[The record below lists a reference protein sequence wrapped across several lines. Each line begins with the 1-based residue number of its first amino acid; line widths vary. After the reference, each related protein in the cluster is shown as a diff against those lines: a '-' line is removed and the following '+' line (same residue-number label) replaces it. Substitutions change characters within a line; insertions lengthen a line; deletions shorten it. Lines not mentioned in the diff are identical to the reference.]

1 MRGTGV
7 FVASVAILSSVA
19 TTNSSSAISSTDAV
33 TGKPH
38 PGVHSSDGV
47 PGPRLST
54 VRTGSELLR
63 SAVAADS
70 EAWQVAPGLSY
81 SRTTLLEP
89 QGAVQVHVLTAA
101 WNQRGLGLDQVSGST
116 VASRSSLSGLLATD
130 HDVAGV
136 NADFFD
142 ITDTGAPL
150 GVGVDR
156 ERRLLH
162 ATRSG
167 WNNTF
172 FIDSTGVPR
181 IGQVSLAA
189 RVVRNGTTAV
199 RLRGFNLPH
208 VARDSINVY
217 TEAWGRTAGSQV
229 VDGASQVRQVQIRNH
244 VVRSNRAEV
253 TSGAVIRGKILVG
266 RGLGAIAL
274 RGLKVGQRVSVVA
287 GLSSPSIRVAVS
299 GSAQLVR
306 NGQVITVD
314 NGELHPRTAVG
325 IDRDKHLLHLLVADG
340 RSESSSGLTLL
351 QLGDYMD
358 SLGDEDVLNLDGGG
372 SSTMVAPDANGVSGV
387 RNTPSDGHERLIANG
402 LGVRY
407 TALG

>member
-1 MRGTGV
+1 M
-7 FVASVAILSSVA
+7 
-19 TTNSSSAISSTDAV
+19 
-33 TGKPH
+33 
-38 PGVHSSDGV
+38 
-47 PGPRLST
+47 
-54 VRTGSELLR
+54 
-63 SAVAADS
+63 
-70 EAWQVAPGLSY
+70 APGLTY
-81 SRTTLLEP
+81 SQTTLLEP
-89 QGAVQVHVLTAA
+89 QGAVHVHVLTAA
-101 WNQRGLGLDQVSGST
+101 WNERGLSFDQVSGST
-116 VASRSSLSGLLATD
+116 VASRSSLSSLLTTD

-156 ERRLLH
+156 ERGLLH
-162 ATRSG
+162 APRSG

-189 RVVRNGTTAV
+189 RVVRNGKTTV
-199 RLRGFNLPH
+199 TLRGFNLPH
-208 VARDSINVY
+208 VARDSVNVY
-217 TEAWGRTAGSQV
+217 TSAWGRTAGRHV
-229 VDGASQVRQVQIRNH
+229 VDGASRVRQVHIRNH

-253 TSGAVIRGKILVG
+253 TSGALIKGKILVG
-266 RGLGAIAL
+266 RGRGATAL
-274 RGLKVGQRVSVVA
+274 RELKVGQRVSVVA
-287 GLSSPSIRVAVS
+287 GLRPPSIRVAVS

-306 NGQVITVD
+306 NGQVITID

-372 SSTMVAPDANGVSGV
+372 SSTMVAPDRDGVSGV
-387 RNTPSDGHERLIANG
+387 RNAPSDGHERLIANG
-402 LGVRY
+402 LGFRH
-407 TALG
+407 TTSG

>member
-1 MRGTGV
+1 V
-7 FVASVAILSSVA
+7 V
-19 TTNSSSAISSTDAV
+19 
-33 TGKPH
+33 
-38 PGVHSSDGV
+38 
-47 PGPRLST
+47 
-54 VRTGSELLR
+54 
-63 SAVAADS
+63 
-70 EAWQVAPGLSY
+70 PGLSY

-89 QGAVQVHVLTAA
+89 QGAVQVHVLTAT
-101 WNQRGLGLDQVSGST
+101 WNERGLSVDQVSGST
-116 VASRSSLSGLLATD
+116 VASRSSLSGWLAAD
-130 HDVAGV
+130 RDVAGV

-156 ERRLLH
+156 ERKLLH
-162 ATRSG
+162 APRSG

-172 FIDSTGVPR
+172 FIDSTGAPR

-189 RVVRNGTTAV
+189 RVVRNGKTAV

-217 TEAWGRTAGSQV
+217 TGAWGRTAGSQV
-229 VDGASQVRQVQIRNH
+229 VDGASRVRQVHVRNH

-253 TSGAVIRGKILVG
+253 TSGAVITGKILVG
-266 RGLGAIAL
+266 RGRGAIAL

-287 GLSSPSIRVAVS
+287 GLSSPATRVAVS

-314 NGELHPRTAVG
+314 NGELHPRTAIG
-325 IDRDKHLLHLLVADG
+325 IDRDKHLLHVLVADG
-340 RSESSSGLTLL
+340 RSESSGGLTLL

-372 SSTMVAPDANGVSGV
+372 SSTMVAPDADGVSGV

-402 LGVRY
+402 LAFRY